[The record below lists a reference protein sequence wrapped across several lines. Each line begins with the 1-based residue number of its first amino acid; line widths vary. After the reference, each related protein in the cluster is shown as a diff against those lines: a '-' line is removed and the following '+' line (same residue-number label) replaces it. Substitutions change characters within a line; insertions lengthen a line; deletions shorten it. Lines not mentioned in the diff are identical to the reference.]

1 MKRKRTS
8 KIATAA
14 DIERLRKRSKTDW
27 ERLQKMTDDDIDY
40 SDIPPLTGEQLEE
53 MVLVP
58 TRTES
63 GSMDWHERVEEAM
76 LKRAKK
82 PISLRLDPDVYHWF
96 KRKGPR
102 YQSRINAVL
111 RAYMEAHQGRR
122 SGK

>member
-1 MKRKRTS
+1 MTK
-8 KIATAA
+8 A
-14 DIERLRKRSKTDW
+14 DIERLRK
-27 ERLQKMTDDDIDY
+27 LAALADDEIDY
-40 SDIPPLTGEQLEE
+40 SDIPPLTGEQLDE

-58 TRTES
+58 THTES
-63 GSMDWHERVEEAM
+63 GSTDWHERVEEAM

-82 PISLRLDPDVYHWF
+82 PISLRLDSDVYQWF